1 MFPSQPDVMQD
12 FTAPPVPS
20 AGFYIE
26 FVIFHDKNILD
37 LPQIPKQ
44 AFEKSMCSWSPHI
57 SCWIWL

>member
-44 AFEKSMCSWSPHI
+44 AFEKSMCS
-57 SCWIWL
+57 

>member
-26 FVIFHDKNILD
+26 FVIFHDK
-37 LPQIPKQ
+37 K
-44 AFEKSMCSWSPHI
+44 HI
-57 SCWIWL
+57 GSALNLKTSL